1 MPTVPSALPLTSD
14 HHQPAFHTLA
24 DFRRDPQG
32 GPDTEFALAPIG
44 NLTSGPTRCIMQRSE
59 KGGASQMTFASHA
72 FPRVLETSIFRI
84 GLDGSDKA
92 YLGSLGFILRR
103 YPPHAVI
110 ARQGDEEERIF
121 IIHSGWGCI
130 CTDLMDGERQILDFP
145 LKGEFVASRAFEGE
159 ASESFIAQTELM
171 VFEAPAK
178 AFASGLTHS
187 PSLSAILLGAIARER
202 AILVQH
208 LTNLGRRSALIRTAH
223 LLLELGTR
231 LEKADAANGN
241 GFECPLTQYDLADA
255 LGLTAIHVNRMLREL
270 RERGYLEFRHG
281 CVHFLNR
288 EGLERFADFD
298 PEYLRLPGERRNG
311 YAS

>member
-1 MPTVPSALPLTSD
+1 MYYANV
-14 HHQPAFHTLA
+14 
-24 DFRRDPQG
+24 
-32 GPDTEFALAPIG
+32 
-44 NLTSGPTRCIMQRSE
+44 E

-84 GLDGSDKA
+84 GLDDSDKA
-92 YLGSLGFILRR
+92 HLSSLGFILRR

-110 ARQGDEEERIF
+110 SRQGDGEDRIF
-121 IIHSGWGCI
+121 VIQSGWSCI
-130 CTDLMDGERQILDFP
+130 STDLADGERQILDFP
-145 LKGEFVASRAFEGE
+145 QKGEFVASRAFEGE
-159 ASESFIAQTELM
+159 APESFTAHTELM

-178 AFASGLTHS
+178 AFVAGLAHS
-187 PSLSAILLGAIARER
+187 PSLAGVLLGAVARQR

-231 LEKADAANGN
+231 LEKANAAKKY

-281 CVHFLNR
+281 SVHFLNR
-288 EGLERFADFD
+288 DGLEHFAEFD
-298 PEYLRLPGERRNG
+298 AGYLRLPGE
-311 YAS
+311 A

>member
-1 MPTVPSALPLTSD
+1 M
-14 HHQPAFHTLA
+14 
-24 DFRRDPQG
+24 
-32 GPDTEFALAPIG
+32 
-44 NLTSGPTRCIMQRSE
+44 NL
-59 KGGASQMTFASHA
+59 ASHA
-72 FPRVLETSIFRI
+72 IPRVLETSVFRI

-92 YLGSLGFILRR
+92 YLGSLGFLLRR

-110 ARQGDEEERIF
+110 ARQGDEEARVF

-145 LKGEFVASRAFEGE
+145 VKGELVASRAFGGE

-171 VFEAPAK
+171 VYEAPAK
-178 AFASGLTHS
+178 AFASGLTYS
-187 PSLSAILLGAIARER
+187 RSLATVLHRAIARER

-208 LTNLGRRSALIRTAH
+208 LTNLGRRSALTRTAH

-231 LEKADAANGN
+231 LEKANAAKSN

-281 CVHFLNR
+281 SVHFLNR
-288 EGLERFADFD
+288 EGLACFADFD
-298 PEYLRLPGERRNG
+298 PEYLRLPGET
-311 YAS
+311 